1 MFIYRM
7 VFIYQSER
15 IGKIMNHKDK
25 YMIITR
31 VTE

>member
-7 VFIYQSER
+7 VFIYKSER
-15 IGKIMNHKDK
+15 IGKIINHKDK

-31 VTE
+31 VT

>member
-7 VFIYQSER
+7 AFIYQSER
-15 IGKIMNHKDK
+15 IDKIINHKDK

-31 VTE
+31 VT